1 MDKLIPQLFPLLI
14 PVFIVLVP
22 VLFIGFVI
30 WMVIRGMEK
39 AEERRRML
47 QQAAQMMGW
56 AFMPEGNFAMLP
68 NVASYYL
75 FTLGGE
81 YSRKIEN
88 MMYGTVDGGRA
99 AIFDYTYVTGS
110 GKNAHRHNLT
120 VAYFQSNKLRLPL
133 FSLRPE
139 NVFHKLFGAFGYQD
153 IDFANRP
160 EFSKRYLLRGQDE
173 QNIRNIFSERVLS
186 FYETQN
192 NSFSTDAGG
201 DQLFIYQE
209 DVQLS
214 PENIRP
220 LVEWGRG
227 LVHLYKNSW

>member
-1 MDKLIPQLFPLLI
+1 MDRSTSQLLTIIFA
-14 PVFIVLVP
+14 VLVP
-22 VLFIGFVI
+22 LLFICFAV
-30 WMVIRGMEK
+30 WAFFRGRRK
-39 AEERRRML
+39 AEERRLMF
-47 QQAAQMMGW
+47 QQVAQMMGW
-56 AFMPEGNFAMLP
+56 AYMPAGSFAMLP

-75 FTLGGE
+75 FTLGHE

-88 MMYGTVDGGRA
+88 MMYGTVDDGRA
-99 AIFDYTYVTGS
+99 AVFDYTYVTGS
-110 GKNAHRHNLT
+110 GKSRQTHYVT

-139 NVFHKLFGAFGYQD
+139 NVFHKMFGAFGYQD

-173 QNIRNIFSERVLS
+173 QNIRNVFSERVLS
-186 FYETQN
+186 FYETQHQR
-192 NSFSTDAGG
+192 FSTDAGG

-209 DVQLS
+209 GVRVS

-220 LVEWGRG
+220 LIEWGRG
-227 LVHLYKNSW
+227 LVNLYKNP

>member
-1 MDKLIPQLFPLLI
+1 MDRLIPQLFPLLI
-14 PVFIVLVP
+14 PVFVVLVP
-22 VLFIGFVI
+22 VLFIGFVV
-30 WMVIRGMEK
+30 WMIIRGMKK
-39 AEERRRML
+39 AEERRRLL

-56 AFMPEGNFAMLP
+56 AFMPDGNFAMIP

-75 FTLGGE
+75 FTLGSA

-110 GKNAHRHNLT
+110 GKNSQSHRLT

-173 QNIRNIFSERVLS
+173 QNIRNVFSERVLS

-201 DQLFIYQE
+201 DQLFIYQD

-227 LVHLYKNSW
+227 LVNLYKNPW

>member
-1 MDKLIPQLFPLLI
+1 MDRLIQQLAPLLFTGL
-14 PVFIVLVP
+14 VGLVP
-22 VLFIGFVI
+22 LLFISFFV
-30 WMVIRGMEK
+30 WMFIRARKK
-39 AEERRRML
+39 AEERRRMF

-56 AFMPEGNFAMLP
+56 AYMPAGDFAMIP
-68 NVASYYL
+68 NIASYYL
-75 FTLGGE
+75 FTMGNA

-99 AIFDYTYVTGS
+99 AVFDYTYVTGS
-110 GKNAHRHNLT
+110 GKNRQTHYVT

-139 NVFHKLFGAFGYQD
+139 NVFHKMFGAFGYQD

-160 EFSKRYLLRGQDE
+160 EFSRQYLLRGQDE
-173 QNIRNIFSERVLS
+173 QNIRNVFSERVLS

-192 NSFSTDAGG
+192 QRLSTDAGG
-201 DQLFIYQE
+201 DQFFIYQE
-209 DVQLS
+209 GVRLS

-220 LVEWGRG
+220 FVEWGKG
-227 LVHLYKNSW
+227 LVNLFKNPW